1 MPVVNRSALLPY
13 SAERMYVLV
22 ADIDR
27 YPEFLPWCRSAGFID
42 NADPESVRAYIE
54 IAKGAVSK
62 RFTTRN
68 RMQHGKMIEMNLLD
82 GPFKHLRGYW
92 RFEALQDV
100 ACKVHLD
107 MDFEF
112 SNRLVAVAFGPIF
125 NQAVNTLVDAFV
137 ERAAQVYGSE

>member
-1 MPVVNRSALLPY
+1 MTVVNRSALLPY
-13 SAERMYVLV
+13 SAERMYELV

-27 YPEFLPWCRSAGFID
+27 YPEFLPWCRRAGIID
-42 NADPESVRAYIE
+42 DSDPEAVKAFIE
-54 IAKGAVSK
+54 IAKGAVGK
-62 RFTTRN
+62 RFTTLN
-68 RMQHGKMIEMNLLD
+68 RMQPGKIIEMNLLD

-92 RFEALQDV
+92 RFEPLQDD
-100 ACKVHLD
+100 ACKVWLD

-137 ERAAQVYGSE
+137 ERAAQVYGTD

>member
-13 SAERMYVLV
+13 SAERMYELV

-27 YPEFLPWCRSAGFID
+27 YPEFLPWCRSSGFID
-42 NADPESVRAYIE
+42 KADPESVRAFIE

-62 RFTTRN
+62 RFTTQN

-92 RFEALQDV
+92 RFEPLQDQ
-100 ACKVHLD
+100 ACKVWLD

-125 NQAVNTLVDAFV
+125 NQAVSTLVDAFV
-137 ERAAQVYGSE
+137 ERAADVYGTE